1 MSLYRKLRDILR
13 ETYAEG
19 EASAICFMLFEEIC
33 SLSRTDVLMGRDDE
47 LDDEKTILLEK
58 FTKRIAEG
66 EPVQYVIGH
75 TSFCG
80 LKINVKPGVLIPR
93 PETEELVEWIQEE
106 YSNIPANRITSPV
119 TPPHILDIG
128 CGSGCIALAL
138 ASSVSN
144 AKVDA
149 WDISDKALEIAKENA
164 ATLGIKATF
173 IKRDALEAHL
183 LEEEKGAYSTI
194 VSNPPYICE
203 SERKDMEKNVLEHE
217 PETALFVPDTDPL
230 LFYREITTK
239 ATHLLA
245 NGGTLYFETNRMYA
259 KEVSNMMLKKGFSQV
274 EIRKDFMG
282 NERMVKGT
290 FQH

>member
-106 YSNIPANRITSPV
+106 YSNKSANRITSPV

-128 CGSGCIALAL
+128 SGSGCIALAL

-164 ATLGIKATF
+164 ATLGIKVTF

-239 ATHLLA
+239 AIHLLA

-259 KEVSNMMLKKGFSQV
+259 KEVSDMMLKKGFSQV